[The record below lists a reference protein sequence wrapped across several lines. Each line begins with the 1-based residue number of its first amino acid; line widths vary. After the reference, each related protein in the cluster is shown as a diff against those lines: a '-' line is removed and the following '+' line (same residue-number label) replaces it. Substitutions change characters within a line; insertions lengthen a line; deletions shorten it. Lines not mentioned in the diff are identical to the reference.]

1 MTAVDRYRGGGMPAV
16 PEHAR
21 VLGSRVKPIIRLG
34 MGIQDEKRRGAPRAT
49 DYFTVR
55 GDERAVA
62 KFKGVYG
69 DTPRA
74 IRIMVPS
81 ELSLALDI
89 SYRSF
94 VGGGEE
100 EGGGRPLALGQ
111 TNFAPLGYV
120 GGPDVLAVW
129 KQDGTF
135 DEVETA
141 GLDELGKP
149 LDEMA
154 NELGIE
160 VYTSFTFTIPDVLG
174 WGSFCQVTSKGR
186 KSADNLA
193 FKLGE
198 IYSAFGSKAP
208 WAFDK
213 AEPPLLVLKP
223 DTALTRFTDQK
234 SGEIKWGK
242 SKIHVLDIVIPEAFD
257 DMRDRLIERQAAIGD
272 PGAALYAGAREIP
285 VATGNGEAVSAHQ
298 GGDPDEPVEGEATED
313 DSPAEPS
320 AGSEPEPGPAVDEA
334 AAVKAG
340 ETVIENGQHKGKT
353 IAEVAKGSTGESWI
367 NWCIRQSGHPCQEDA
382 KTYARHFMPAV
393 YQAAVGQLETE
404 EVAS

>member
-1 MTAVDRYRGGGMPAV
+1 MSAVDLHRGGLPAV

-34 MGIQDEKRRGAPRAT
+34 MGVKDEARKGAPRAT

-62 KFKGVYG
+62 KFKAEYG
-69 DTPRA
+69 DTPKA
-74 IRIMVPS
+74 VKIMVPS

-94 VGGGEE
+94 VGGGD
-100 EGGGRPLALGQ
+100 EGGGRPLALGR

-120 GGPDVLAVW
+120 GGPDVLSVW

-135 DEVETA
+135 AEVETA
-141 GLDELGKP
+141 GLDAQGIP
-149 LDEMA
+149 LDETA
-154 NELGIE
+154 EALEIA
-160 VYTSFTFTIPDVLG
+160 VYTSFTFTIPNVLG
-174 WGSFCQVTSKGR
+174 WGSFCQIVSKGR
-186 KSADNLA
+186 KSADNLV
-193 FKLGE
+193 FKCGE

-213 AEPPLLVLKP
+213 DEPPLLVLKP

-234 SGEIKWGK
+234 TGEIKWGK

-257 DMRDRLIERQAAIGD
+257 DMRDRLLKRQAMIGD
-272 PGAALYAGAREIP
+272 PGAALYGGARAQIP
-285 VATGNGEAVSAHQ
+285 AAAGNGEAAETPPA
-298 GGDPDEPVEGEATED
+298 GTPDEPVEGEVVED

-320 AGSEPEPGPAVDEA
+320 AGSDPEPGPVDEA
-334 AAVKAG
+334 AAAKAG
-340 ETVIENGQHKGKT
+340 ETVIPNGQHEGKT
-353 IAEVAKGSTGESWI
+353 IAAVAKGSTGESWI
-367 NWCIRQSGHPCQEDA
+367 NWCIRQSGHPCQADA
-382 KTYARHFMPAV
+382 RTYAEHFMPAV
-393 YQAAVGQLETE
+393 YQAAVGQLEVE
-404 EVAS
+404 GEAS